1 MARRLSGFTLIE
13 LLVVFAIIATLLS
26 LVAPRY
32 FQSIDHSKEAALQE
46 NLATLRKA
54 LDQFQDDTGRYPAT
68 LEDLVTA
75 KYLRK
80 VPLDPVTES
89 VDTWILVSPPDS
101 KKGGVFNVKSGA
113 TGNSTSGKAYSD
125 F

>member
-1 MARRLSGFTLIE
+1 MTQRQSGFTLIE

-32 FQSIDHSKEAALQE
+32 FQSIDRSKEAALQE
-46 NLATLRKA
+46 NLATLRQA
-54 LDQFQDDTGRYPAT
+54 LDKYQDDTGKYPNT
-68 LEDLVTA
+68 LEDLVNA
-75 KYLRK
+75 RYLRK

-89 VDTWILVSPPDS
+89 VDTWVVVSPPDS
-101 KKGGVFNVKSGA
+101 KKGGIFNVKSGA
-113 TGNSTSGKAYSD
+113 AGNSTSGKPYGD

>member
-1 MARRLSGFTLIE
+1 MPQCRNGFTLIE

-32 FQSIDHSKEAALQE
+32 FQSIDRAKEAALEQ
-46 NLATLRKA
+46 NLVTLRQA
-54 LDQFQDDTGRYPAT
+54 LDQYQDDTGKYPNT
-68 LEDLVTA
+68 LEDLVKA

-80 VPLDPVTES
+80 VPTDPVTES
-89 VDTWILVSPPDS
+89 AQTWVLIAPPDANR
-101 KKGGVFNVKSGA
+101 GGIVNVKSGA
-113 TGNSTSGKAYSD
+113 AGNSASGRPYGD

>member
-1 MARRLSGFTLIE
+1 MSRRGHGFTLIE

-32 FQSIDHSKEAALQE
+32 FHSIDRSKEAALQE
-46 NLATLRKA
+46 NLVTLRKA
-54 LDQFQDDTGRYPAT
+54 LDQYQGDTGKYPNT
-68 LEDLVTA
+68 LEDLVAT

-80 VPLDPVTES
+80 IPVDPVTES
-89 VDTWILVSPPDS
+89 VETWVVVSPPDAR
-101 KKGGVFNVKSGA
+101 KGGVFDVRSGA
-113 TGNSTSGKAYSD
+113 PGNSTGGKPYSE

>member
-1 MARRLSGFTLIE
+1 MVRQQSGFTLIE

-32 FQSIDHSKEAALQE
+32 FQSIDRSKEAALQE
-46 NLATLRKA
+46 NLATLRQA
-54 LDQFQDDTGRYPAT
+54 LDKYQDDTGKYPNT
-68 LEDLVTA
+68 VEDLVNA
-75 KYLRK
+75 RYLRK
-80 VPLDPVTES
+80 VPMDPVTES
-89 VDTWILVSPPDS
+89 AETWVLVSPPDS

-113 TGNSTSGKAYSD
+113 TGNSTSGKPYND

>member
-32 FQSIDHSKEAALQE
+32 FQSIDRSKEAALQE

>member
-1 MARRLSGFTLIE
+1 MARCRKGFTLIE

-32 FQSIDHSKEAALQE
+32 FQSIDRSKEAALEQ
-46 NLATLRKA
+46 NLTTLRQA
-54 LDQFQDDTGRYPAT
+54 LDQYQDDTGKYPNT
-68 LEDLVTA
+68 LEDLVSA

-80 VPLDPVTES
+80 VPTDPVTDS
-89 VDTWILVSPPDS
+89 AQTWIVIAPSDS
-101 KKGGVFNVKSGA
+101 KKGGIVNVKSGA
-113 TGNSTSGKAYSD
+113 AGNSISGRPYGD

>member
-1 MARRLSGFTLIE
+1 MLRRQSAFTLIE

-32 FQSIDHSKEAALQE
+32 FQSIDRSKEAALQE

-54 LDQFQDDTGRYPAT
+54 LDQYQDDTGRYPNT

-80 VPLDPVTES
+80 VPIDPVTES
-89 VDTWILVSPPDS
+89 EGTWVLVAPTDA
-101 KKGGVFNVKSGA
+101 KKGGVFDVKSGA
-113 TGNSTSGKAYSD
+113 LGNSTSGKPYGE

>member
-1 MARRLSGFTLIE
+1 MARRRGGFTLIE

-32 FQSIDHSKEAALQE
+32 FQSIDRSKEVALQE

-54 LDQFQDDTGRYPAT
+54 LDQYQDDKGRYPST

-89 VDTWILVSPPDS
+89 VDTWVLVSPSDS

-113 TGNSTSGKAYSD
+113 PGISTTGKPYND

>member
-1 MARRLSGFTLIE
+1 MAWRQSGFTLIE

-32 FQSIDHSKEAALQE
+32 FQSIDRSKEAALQE

-54 LDQFQDDTGRYPAT
+54 LDQYQDDKGRYPST

-80 VPLDPVTES
+80 VPVDPVTES
-89 VDTWILVSPPDS
+89 VDTWVPVSPSDS
-101 KKGGVFNVKSGA
+101 KKGGIFNVKSGA
-113 TGNSTSGKAYSD
+113 PGISTTGKPYND

>member
-1 MARRLSGFTLIE
+1 MVRQQSGFTLIE

-32 FQSIDHSKEAALQE
+32 FQSIDRSKEAALQE
-46 NLATLRKA
+46 NLATLRQA
-54 LDQFQDDTGRYPAT
+54 LDKYQDDTGKYPNT
-68 LEDLVTA
+68 LEDLVNA
-75 KYLRK
+75 RYLRK
-80 VPLDPVTES
+80 VPMDPVTES
-89 VDTWILVSPPDS
+89 AETWVLVSPPDS

-113 TGNSTSGKAYSD
+113 TGNSTSGKPYND

>member
-1 MARRLSGFTLIE
+1 MARRRSGFTLIE

-32 FQSIDHSKEAALQE
+32 FQSIDRSKEAALQE

-54 LDQFQDDTGRYPAT
+54 LDQYQDDKGRYPGT
-68 LEDLVTA
+68 LEELVTA

-89 VDTWILVSPPDS
+89 VDTWVLVSASDS
-101 KKGGVFNVKSGA
+101 KKGGIFNVKSGA
-113 TGNSTSGKAYSD
+113 PGISTSGKPYND

>member
-1 MARRLSGFTLIE
+1 MIQRQRGFTLIE

-32 FQSIDHSKEAALQE
+32 FQSIDRSKEAALQE
-46 NLATLRKA
+46 NLATLRQA
-54 LDQFQDDTGRYPAT
+54 LDKYQDDTGKYPNT
-68 LEDLVTA
+68 LEDLVKA
-75 KYLRK
+75 RYLRK

-89 VDTWILVSPPDS
+89 VDTWVIVSPPDS
-101 KKGGVFNVKSGA
+101 KKGGIFNVKSGA
-113 TGNSTSGKAYSD
+113 AGNSTSGKPYGD